1 MTNPFISSNHKQNYL
16 KLIREDGMSFSD
28 RERASLFY
36 IISGNDDLYKKRRF
50 IYHPGEHCIR
60 NCPWQSG
67 VDFSS
72 GMRSLIRLG
81 YNLYNGW
88 TDEYTTPT
96 DLFGNLDEQNR
107 KLVQNALL
115 IRFNSDFYNEIMG

>member
-1 MTNPFISSNHKQNYL
+1 MTKHFINPRHKQNYL
-16 KLIREDGMSFSD
+16 ELIEEDGMSFD
-28 RERASLFY
+28 DTERASLFY
-36 IISGNDDLYKKRRF
+36 IISGNEDLYKKRRY
-50 IYHPGEHCIR
+50 IYHPEEHCIR
-60 NCPWQSG
+60 SCPWQSG

-88 TDEYTTPT
+88 SDEYTTPI

-107 KLVQNALL
+107 KLAQNALL
-115 IRFNSDFYNEIMG
+115 IRFNDDFYHEIM